1 MGRRIRKDKAM
12 AEFAEMSKEELE
24 QAKEAADRDYE
35 ELKARNLSL
44 DMSRGKPAPSQIDH
58 ANGMLKEMTDY
69 HTKAGMDVRNY
80 GVLDGIP
87 EMKELFSE
95 LLDIPAGQLIVGGN
109 ASLNLMFDAVMR
121 LFVFGTMGEKPW
133 GRLDKVKFLC
143 PSPGYDRHFTICE
156 TLGIEMIPVPMTKEG
171 PDMDMVEEL
180 VGSDT
185 SIKGIWCVPKY
196 SNPQGICYS
205 DETVDRLASMKTA
218 AKDFKI
224 FWDNAYGV
232 HPVFEDVKVKN
243 IIDACEEAGTKNRP
257 YYFFST
263 SKITFPG
270 AGVSLIASSEENI
283 NEIKKIMGVQTIGY
297 DKVNQLRHVQFF
309 QNAEGLRAHMQ
320 VLAECMRPKFET
332 VLKYLNK
339 ELAGTGLAVW
349 EEPKGG
355 YFVSVDV
362 YPGCA
367 KEVVRLAKEAGVVLT
382 GAGATYPYKKDPK
395 DSNLRIAPTY
405 PTVEELEQAMEL
417 FCVCVKK
424 AALHK
429 LVRE

>member
-1 MGRRIRKDKAM
+1 MT
-12 AEFAEMSKEELE
+12 EFAEMSKEELE

-196 SNPQGICYS
+196 CNPQGICYS

-283 NEIKKIMGVQTIGY
+283 NEIKKIMGAQTIGY

-339 ELAGTGLAVW
+339 ELAGTGLALW

>member
-1 MGRRIRKDKAM
+1 MT
-12 AEFAEMSKEELE
+12 EFAEMSKEELE

-283 NEIKKIMGVQTIGY
+283 NEIKKIMGAQTIGY

-395 DSNLRIAPTY
+395 DSKLRIAPTY